1 MEKFEIVFQFMKNLV
16 AGLVIEGI
24 LSILIGVLIFIY
36 PDLLG
41 ILVGILLIITG
52 VIALIYAVKLNKYTK
67 LTIKV

>member
-1 MEKFEIVFQFMKNLV
+1 MKNLV
-16 AGLVIEGI
+16 TGLVIEGI

-41 ILVGILLIITG
+41 MLVGLLLIVTG

>member
-16 AGLVIEGI
+16 TGLVIEGI

-41 ILVGILLIITG
+41 MLVGLLLIVTG